1 MAQANHLSAEERVE
15 ATYRNDLI
23 KSPFYGILE
32 AGWTG
37 LVLLVA
43 IRYFDAPDSYKS
55 FIAGASPIGFLLTP
69 LTLYFVTRWKCRPS
83 LVPAVLFILCAIWIV
98 GASVTESLIIFTV
111 LMIMSQVV
119 AMQQGPLMTQIY
131 AENYPASQRGSRVS
145 IPFMLTSISTVLFSL
160 IGGWLLDQ
168 SLDYYRQLLWV
179 MALAALAYS
188 SAINRIPSTAFSTD
202 AVGNLW
208 NSLSLIWKDRLFGYL
223 LGSWMLLG
231 LGNLI
236 TVPIRVEYLANPD
249 YGINLDNTSIALI
262 LVIVPAVARILSTQ
276 LWGRLFDKLHLITLR
291 TLLNTFFLL
300 GIGCFFF
307 TENRVVLAIAM
318 TFAGLAMGGGRII
331 WHLWVTKIAPPE
343 KSSAYMSVHVA
354 LTGVRGTIAP
364 FVGYWILRESTPQGV
379 ALSGMALIAI
389 STLLFELLRSNER
402 FGD

>member
-1 MAQANHLSAEERVE
+1 M
-15 ATYRNDLI
+15 
-23 KSPFYGILE
+23 
-32 AGWTG
+32 
-37 LVLLVA
+37 
-43 IRYFDAPDSYKS
+43 
-55 FIAGASPIGFLLTP
+55 
-69 LTLYFVTRWKCRPS
+69 
-83 LVPAVLFILCAIWIV
+83 
-98 GASVTESLIIFTV
+98 
-111 LMIMSQVV
+111 MMSQVV